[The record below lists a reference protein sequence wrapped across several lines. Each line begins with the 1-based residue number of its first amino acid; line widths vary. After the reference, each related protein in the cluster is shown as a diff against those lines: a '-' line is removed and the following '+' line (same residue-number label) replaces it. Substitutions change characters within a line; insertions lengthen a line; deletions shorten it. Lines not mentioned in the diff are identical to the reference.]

1 MGSDVDVVRRLNDE
15 VFIGGNP
22 AAVDELVADD
32 YVTHDPVPGFPGT
45 KQSLRFAAEMVGT
58 AFSDRRFEFND
69 HAETTDGRVVNSWA
83 MTAKHTGDV
92 FGLPASGQR
101 VTIRGVEIWRCAGG
115 KIAEHWGAIDMS
127 DLFAKAFGAPG

>member
-1 MGSDVDVVRRLNDE
+1 VGSDIDVVRRLNDE
-15 VFIGGNP
+15 AFIGGNP
-22 AAVDELVADD
+22 GVTDELLADD
-32 YVTHDPVPGFPGT
+32 YLTHDPVPGMGGT
-45 KQSLRFAAEMVGT
+45 KDSLRFAAAMVSN

-83 MTAKHTGDV
+83 MTATHTGDV
-92 FGLPASGQR
+92 FGLPASGQQ

-127 DLFAKAFGAPG
+127 DLFAKAAGPR